1 MAAHGRPSWTIM
13 SSMGDLTYRVALLFN
28 GRFSFFWVDSWI
40 NLRCR
45 LWTNRLDEL
54 EMDYFPL
61 LYQLPLCSKGRPGHR
76 CDFGQISLF
85 RTPRVAKLLVGQSC
99 RSRFP
104 KESPRVYL

>member
-1 MAAHGRPSWTIM
+1 MIANGRPSWTIM

-45 LWTNRLDEL
+45 LWTIRLDEL

-61 LYQLPLCSKGRPGHR
+61 LYHQLWSKVDEEGYFAINDIRLNTTAGIVLSN
-76 CDFGQISLF
+76 FIVSLS
-85 RTPRVAKLLVGQSC
+85 PNLLLSYALNY
-99 RSRFP
+99 
-104 KESPRVYL
+104 EL